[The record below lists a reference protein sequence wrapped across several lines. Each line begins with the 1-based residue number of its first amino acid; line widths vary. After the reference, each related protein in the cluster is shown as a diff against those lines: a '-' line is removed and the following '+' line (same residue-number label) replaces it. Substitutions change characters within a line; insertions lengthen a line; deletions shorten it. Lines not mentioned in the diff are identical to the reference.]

1 MGLNSNSAKFSLA
14 LGPWPSQLTFLGLNW
29 IKPVTPLRSMC
40 LPASYSGCPSKLLFA
55 YRVWLE
61 EEVFKI
67 WMRCFQKSFLV
78 TRILVIFFF
87 PLLMSS
93 QSWAITLT
101 ALHYNSSFL
110 LPRT

>member
-55 YRVWLE
+55 YRVRLE

-87 PLLMSS
+87 SPPDVKSELGHHPDCP
-93 QSWAITLT
+93 
-101 ALHYNSSFL
+101 AL
-110 LPRT
+110 